1 VTEFTHETL
10 IVPLLVF
17 CRVGGCF
24 MLLPGISSERVPVQL
39 RLFISIAVALAITPF
54 LFDAL
59 RPAAKAPAGE
69 LLATIV
75 LETAAGAFLGFLV
88 RIFFMALEF
97 AATTM
102 ANAAGYT
109 SVFSHAVESNGPS
122 SPFASFVTL
131 PAVALFFITDQHINV
146 IRMLQ
151 ASYNIFK
158 VGTPSAAPPDLQTI
172 VTAFGS
178 AFKLTLQLSG
188 ALIVYSLTVNLAFGF
203 LNKMVPQI
211 PIYFV
216 SAPFVVLGALI
227 ILLQIDKSMLEIFSS
242 LVIQAISNLGQ
253 NG

>member
-1 VTEFTHETL
+1 MTEFTHETL
-10 IVPLLVF
+10 LVPLLVF
-17 CRVGGCF
+17 CRVGACF
-24 MLLPGISSERVPVQL
+24 MVLPGISSERVPVQL
-39 RLFISIAVALAITPF
+39 RLFVSIAVALAITPF
-54 LFDAL
+54 VYDDL
-59 RPAAKAPAGE
+59 RPAAGAPASD

-75 LETAAGAFLGFLV
+75 TETLVGAFLGFLV

-102 ANAAGYT
+102 ANLAGYG
-109 SVFSHAVESNGPS
+109 SVFSHAVESNDPS
-122 SPFASFVTL
+122 SPFSAFVTL

-151 ASYNIFK
+151 GSYNVFK
-158 VGTPSAAPPDLQTI
+158 AGAATAMPPDLQTI

-178 AFKLTLQLSG
+178 AFKLTLQLSA
-188 ALIVYSLTVNLAFGF
+188 ALVVYSLTVNLAFGF

-216 SAPFVVLGALI
+216 SAPFVLLGGLI
-227 ILLQIDKSMLEIFSS
+227 ILLQIDKTMLEIFSS
-242 LVIQAISNLGQ
+242 LVTQAIANLGQ